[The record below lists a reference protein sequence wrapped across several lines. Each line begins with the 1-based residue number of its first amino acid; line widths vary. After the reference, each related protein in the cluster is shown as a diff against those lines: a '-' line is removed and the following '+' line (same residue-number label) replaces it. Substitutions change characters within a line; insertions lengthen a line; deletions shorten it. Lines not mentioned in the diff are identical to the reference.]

1 MEEQSQEV
9 VHETVSEQGDTATR
23 TRTVSSTAASGV
35 TAERIVQYILGVVE
49 ALLAIRV
56 VLSLLGANR
65 GNAFAGMVYS
75 ITAPLVSPFAGLLG
89 YQFQAG
95 VARLEIET
103 LIAMAIYGLVGW
115 GISKLFTLKRT

>member
-9 VHETVSEQGDTATR
+9 VRESVSDQGNTATR
-23 TRTVSSTAASGV
+23 TRTVSSTATTGV
-35 TAERIVQYILGVVE
+35 MGERIVQYLLGLVE
-49 ALLAIRV
+49 ALLGLRL

-65 GNAFAGMVYS
+65 GNAFAELIYNV
-75 ITAPLVSPFAGLLG
+75 TAPLVSPFSGLLG
-89 YQFQAG
+89 YEFEAG

-103 LIAMAIYGLVGW
+103 LIAMAVYALIGL